1 LVGQARLDLL
11 ATGTLI
17 RSRRKE
23 AFLSLCISYM
33 MAERTIAYLQSLS
46 ESPGNPRFME
56 ITVITIMAI
65 MVSRQGV

>member
-1 LVGQARLDLL
+1 
-11 ATGTLI
+11 
-17 RSRRKE
+17 
-23 AFLSLCISYM
+23 M